1 MYTVADIAKLIGG
14 SLEGDGTASLQG
26 FAGIE
31 QAKAGDLTF
40 LANMKYEPYIYT
52 TKASAVLVAQDF
64 TPSQQCATTLIRVA
78 DPYGTLS
85 QLMRLYVS
93 QQEPLWTGVDPTAII
108 DESVEIP
115 SKCIIG
121 PYVCIERGVKL
132 GEYCIISAHCV
143 ISSGCTI
150 GEYTTLHPR
159 VTLYA
164 DCSVGHHCRIHAG
177 AVIGADGFGFAPTE
191 HGYDKIPQI
200 GHVEIGDH
208 VEIGANSCIDRATM
222 GVTRIASGVKIDNL
236 VQIAHNCTVDEHT
249 VIAAQAGLAGSA
261 HIKEWCQLGGQVGI
275 AGHLTVGDH
284 SQLGGQTGV
293 LGNLKPHGVVM
304 GAPAM
309 PVGKALRAFA
319 MLAKLPELVR
329 RVDKL
334 EADYTSSTAK

>member
-14 SLEGDGTASLQG
+14 TLEGDGTAQLQG

-31 QAKAGDLTF
+31 QAKAGDLSF
-40 LANMKYEPYIYT
+40 LANMKYEPYLYT
-52 TKASAVLVAQDF
+52 THASAVLVDERFVPTQ
-64 TPSQQCATTLIRVA
+64 PCSTTLIRVA
-78 DPYGTLS
+78 NPYETLS

-93 QQEPLWTGVDPTAII
+93 QQEPHWTGVHPTAIV
-108 DESVEIP
+108 DPSVEIP
-115 SKCIIG
+115 KECIIG
-121 PYVCIERGVKL
+121 PYVCIEADVKL
-132 GEYCIISAHCV
+132 GEQVIIAAHCV
-143 ISSGCTI
+143 IGANCTI
-150 GEYTTLHPR
+150 GDHTTLHPR
-159 VTLYA
+159 VTLYS
-164 DCSVGHHCRIHAG
+164 DSIIGNHCRIHAG
-177 AVIGADGFGFAPTE
+177 TVIGADGFGFAPTE

-208 VEIGANSCIDRATM
+208 VEIGANSCVDRATM

-293 LGNLKPHGVVM
+293 LGNLQPHSVVM
-304 GAPAM
+304 GTPAM

-319 MLAKLPELVR
+319 TLPKLPELMR

-334 EADYTSSTAK
+334 EEQTSSATK